1 MSASVMGSTC
11 SMIRNAAPYV
21 LLIIGWLLVTLG
33 AFLCLAG
40 NALPYPDP
48 TPELLSKQATKA
60 QIWHAVFQ
68 LGVLTTAGGGILI
81 WLRSRAKTMIRRVRI
96 QEANILTKIS
106 FSSKGYWN
114 YPKEFFE
121 KWSNELTISSDY
133 IQNNAVFVFEKDGNI
148 IGYYSIV
155 ELKDDIEIADI
166 KINKGFWLEHMFI
179 EPQSIG
185 KGIGTKL
192 FQHLRKWCTS
202 LDVSELGILADP
214 HSRGFYE
221 KMGCEYMLEYP
232 STIKN
237 RTTPYFQ
244 LKITKR

>member
-1 MSASVMGSTC
+1 W
-11 SMIRNAAPYV
+11 IFDLAA
-21 LLIIGWLLVTLG
+21 VT
-33 AFLCLAG
+33 
-40 NALPYPDP
+40 
-48 TPELLSKQATKA
+48 SKN
-60 QIWHAVFQ
+60 
-68 LGVLTTAGGGILI
+68 
-81 WLRSRAKTMIRRVRI
+81 MIRRARI
-96 QEANILTKIS
+96 QEAEILTKIS
-106 FSSKGYWN
+106 FSAKGYWN
-114 YPKEFFE
+114 YPKEFYE

-155 ELKDDIEIADI
+155 ELKNDIEIADI
-166 KINKGFWLEHMFI
+166 KISKGFWLEHMFI

-202 LDVSELGILADP
+202 LDVYELGILADP
-214 HSRGFYE
+214 HSRGFYD

-244 LKITKR
+244 LKIRDR